1 MGGTKAHK
9 TLTLGKGNTSQSK
22 NTCSKFSLIAL
33 TRNSIFQRDYRV
45 NSFLMNRFFIHD
57 ILIFSPLLVG
67 ISLSHS
73 STTNIFSIPARVF
86 NDQVGGLPNPFL
98 VWNTWWQTGN
108 FCLLTTFNIFLAAF
122 SLMQQQIFDF
132 LSFLK
137 HLLLTLQSQIK
148 LHILLLFNF
157 FSLCNQRSMCR
168 LTLTCYV
175 AFVPGNRWKVKISA
189 YKIRLHLSCG
199 FQWRSPWTLASLGN
213 LGNQQHSERQDCFDP
228 SVGRLHHL
236 FPESHFLWS
245 RVHPIH
251 FSTIAFTCSKANPK
265 TSQKLVG

>member
-1 MGGTKAHK
+1 
-9 TLTLGKGNTSQSK
+9 
-22 NTCSKFSLIAL
+22 
-33 TRNSIFQRDYRV
+33 
-45 NSFLMNRFFIHD
+45 
-57 ILIFSPLLVG
+57 
-67 ISLSHS
+67 
-73 STTNIFSIPARVF
+73 
-86 NDQVGGLPNPFL
+86 
-98 VWNTWWQTGN
+98 
-108 FCLLTTFNIFLAAF
+108 
-122 SLMQQQIFDF
+122 MQQQIFDF

-148 LHILLLFNF
+148 LHILLLFKF

-175 AFVPGNRWKVKISA
+175 AFVPGNRWKVRISA

-236 FPESHFLWS
+236 FPESHFLWG

-251 FSTIAFTCSKANPK
+251 FSTIAFTWQKREALHLETKSSLGK
-265 TSQKLVG
+265 TESFSNYNHQWRQLGRVLTTPVGLGLNRRKELFNHMRCLIMKLSTIGIILITLRVMTSLLVHMECRWESVRYIMEQ